1 MTDITTY
8 TPLRTIVSYTLDE
21 TNKSVADE
29 DKLWILGLRALA
41 DLNFDISGQTKT
53 IRIPVLPNKTAPLP
67 ADCITWSKVGLLD
80 EKGQI
85 NTLKINNALTTYR
98 DDNVNRVDYL
108 TADINNGGASQALV
122 PYYANYYYGGGV
134 YQLFG
139 VGGGIIT
146 YGECKIDEANRI
158 IILPTDFRYDSV
170 MFEYVSSPQKD
181 QDYQVMTILQ
191 EAVIAFIK
199 WKLKLGSYQE
209 WIAECVKARR
219 RMPKKK
225 FILQSFNQVIRES
238 NGMKLRS

>member
-1 MTDITTY
+1 MTDITPY
-8 TPLRTIVSYTLDE
+8 TPLRTVVSYCLDE
-21 TNKSVADE
+21 TNRSVADE
-29 DKLWILGLRALA
+29 DKLWILGLRALT

-53 IRIPVLPNKTAPLP
+53 VRIPVAANKTAPFP
-67 ADCITWSKVGLLD
+67 YDCMSWSKIGLLD

-98 DDNVNRVDYL
+98 DDNANRLDYL
-108 TADINNGGASQALV
+108 TADINNGNASQALV

-139 VGGGIIT
+139 VGGGVIT
-146 YGECKIDEANRI
+146 YGECKVDETNRLV
-158 IILPTDFRYDSV
+158 ILPPDFRYDSV
-170 MFEYVSSPQKD
+170 MFEYKSSPEKD

-191 EAVIAFIK
+191 EAIIAFIK

-209 WIAECVKARR
+209 WIAECTKARR

-225 FILQSFNQVIRES
+225 FILQTFNQVVRES
-238 NGMKLRS
+238 NGFKLRS